1 MTSPFRAALLLSVA
15 GAAALSA
22 RQASP
27 PRSTGED
34 VPEVTFRVEVNY
46 VEVDAFVTDAQ
57 GNPAT
62 NLTAADFELLEEGVP
77 QNVASFAMVN
87 LPMDHPTQPTF
98 ATEAVEPDARTNG
111 TSEGRIYLFL
121 LDDLHVH
128 PARAPKVRAAL
139 RQFVEQHFG
148 TNDIAAVVSARG
160 SSADSQD
167 FTNNPR
173 LLLKAI
179 DRFSGKVPLDGP
191 IATVVLGESQQTP
204 ADPIRQ
210 EEAQRA
216 RTLMQSIRSL
226 ADFMGGVRG
235 RRKTIILVSEGVG
248 YDIYNALGLPGG
260 NATGILEDSEKAVAA
275 LTRANVTIYAL
286 DPRGMLDAERIADPT
301 LSEQEQINF
310 RRAQDSLR
318 VLAAETGGFAAVNQ
332 NDFTGMF
339 DRIVRENSSYYILG
353 YHPSNERR
361 DGKFRNVDVR
371 VKRPGLMVRSRRGYL
386 APRGNAPRES
396 PRPGGSASTAVAA
409 ALSSPLPVKGI
420 PMRLSAA
427 AFKGSSQKASVEL
440 VIEFDPSML
449 GFTEVNGRMTEDVEV
464 MHSATEPGGKVHAPI
479 RHGVKLL
486 FKPELFETAKSRG
499 IRVLSQMELAPGRYQ
514 LRAAVGNKDG
524 ATGSVL
530 YDLEIPDFQKARLEM
545 SGLSVASAA
554 QSSVA
559 TVRPTP
565 GKSRATLP
573 GPMTATREFDA
584 SDTLVLY
591 GEVYENVSGAAP
603 HTIDIITELRGEDGR
618 ALASMAQQRTSTDR
632 RKSGGYEFT
641 SQLELKN
648 LTPGLYSIHVET
660 RSNLGERPTATK
672 QVRFRI
678 GPPSID
684 DCKTRGRGCRIADG
698 RDAPRFIR
706 PSDRLAVS

>member
-1 MTSPFRAALLLSVA
+1 MTSLIRAALLLSVA

-22 RQASP
+22 QQPSSP
-27 PRSTGED
+27 GSTGED
-34 VPEVTFRVEVNY
+34 IPGVTFRVEVNY

-62 NLTAADFELLEEGVP
+62 NLTADDFELLEEGTP
-77 QNVASFAMVN
+77 QSIASFAMVN
-87 LPMDHPTQPTF
+87 LPMDRVEKPTF
-98 ATEAVEPDARTNG
+98 ASEPVEPDARTNG

-128 PARAPKVRAAL
+128 PARAPRVRAAL
-139 RQFVEQHFG
+139 RQFVEQHLG
-148 TNDIAAVVSARG
+148 TNDLGAVVSARG

-167 FTNNPR
+167 FTSNPR
-173 LLLKAI
+173 LLLRAI
-179 DRFSGKVPLDGP
+179 DRFSGKVPFDGP
-191 IATVVLGESQQTP
+191 TATVVLGESQQTP

-226 ADFMGGVRG
+226 ADFMSGVRG
-235 RRKTIILVSEGVG
+235 RRKTILLVSEGVG
-248 YDIYNALGLPGG
+248 YDIYNSLGLAGG
-260 NATGILEDSEKAVAA
+260 NAAGILEDSEKAVAA

-286 DPRGMLDAERIADPT
+286 DPRGMLDVERIADPT
-301 LSEQEQINF
+301 RSEAEQVNF

-332 NDFTGMF
+332 NDFSAMF
-339 DRIVRENSSYYILG
+339 DRIVRENSTYYILG

-361 DGKFRNVDVR
+361 DGKFRSVDVR

-396 PRPGGSASTAVAA
+396 PRAGGSATTAVAA

-420 PMRLSAA
+420 PMRLSAV

-449 GFTEVNGRMTEDVEV
+449 GFTEVNGRLSEDVEV
-464 MHSATEPGGKVHAPI
+464 MHSATEPGGKVHSPI
-479 RHGVKLL
+479 RHGIKLL
-486 FKPELFETAKSRG
+486 FRPESFETAKTRG
-499 IRVLSQMELAPGRYQ
+499 VRVLSQMELAPGRYQ

-530 YDLEIPDFQKARLEM
+530 YDLEIPDFQKGRLEM
-545 SGLSVASAA
+545 SGLSVASAT

-559 TVRPTP
+559 TVRPAP

-573 GPMTATREFDA
+573 GPMTATREFDS

-591 GEVYENVSGAAP
+591 GEVYENVSNAPP
-603 HTIDIITELRGEDGR
+603 HTIDIVTELRGEDGR
-618 ALASMAQQRTSTDR
+618 AIASMAQQRASTER
-632 RKSGGYEFT
+632 RKGGGYEFT

-648 LTPGLYSIHVET
+648 LAPGLYVIHVET
-660 RSNLGERPTATK
+660 RSNHGDRPTTAK

-678 GPPSID
+678 GPPALD
-684 DCKTRGRGCRIADG
+684 DCKRGGRGCRVADG
-698 RDAPRFIR
+698 HAGRPRFSG
-706 PSDRLAVS
+706 PS